1 MRLVINLVFFAL
13 AMFLL
18 YMLVGSIREP
28 VQFEAE
34 RVKRETA
41 VVDQLKKIRKAQEY
55 YRAVTGQFAGNW
67 DTLAYVLNNDSFSII
82 KVEGDPDDPTGG
94 GVVYTEI
101 KKAAKDS
108 LASVGF
114 DITGLSKIP
123 FTDNMDFEIWAD
135 TTTYQSTLVQVVEVG
150 TKRLNYMGQ
159 FADPKF
165 AKYDN
170 DYDPNSTIKFG
181 NRTTPNTSGN
191 WE

>member
-1 MRLVINLVFFAL
+1 MRLVINLVFLAL
-13 AMFLL
+13 AMFLA
-18 YMLVGSIREP
+18 YMLVGSISEP
-28 VQFEAE
+28 VQFESE

-67 DTLAYVLNNDSFSII
+67 DTLTQVLTRDSFTIT

-108 LASVGF
+108 LATLGF
-114 DITGLSKIP
+114 DLTDISKIP
-123 FTDNMDFEIWAD
+123 FSDNMSFDIWAD

-150 TKRLNYMGQ
+150 TSRANYMGPY
-159 FADPKF
+159 ADPKF
-165 AKYDN
+165 KKYDN
-170 DYDPNSTIKFG
+170 DYDPTSTIKFG